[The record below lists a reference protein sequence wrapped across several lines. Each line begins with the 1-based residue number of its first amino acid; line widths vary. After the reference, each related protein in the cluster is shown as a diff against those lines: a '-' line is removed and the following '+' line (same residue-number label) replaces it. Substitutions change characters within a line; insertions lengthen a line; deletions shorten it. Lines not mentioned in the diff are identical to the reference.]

1 MKAKKQNDDDPSHNM
16 ITILAQKTNNLITT
30 YARQMVMC
38 KQIVSGEKRSFERTK
53 KFSNKKLKIHN
64 L

>member
-1 MKAKKQNDDDPSHNM
+1 MKAKKQKDDDPSHNM

-38 KQIVSGEKRSFERTK
+38 KQIVSGEKKEFWK
-53 KFSNKKLKIHN
+53 NQKVQ
-64 L
+64 